1 MRDTAGWKKRPET
14 IEEKMNCW
22 GANAA
27 VNNYEAR
34 KAAKRREELRAV
46 FGEIDADGN
55 GTVDLDE
62 FIHAFRTLVGD
73 GSVSDDDLGVIFEGA
88 DVDDSGQLDFEEF
101 VKVCEMDV
109 MQRIR
114 ASSTK
119 KQIVSARASVEPS
132 EERFFGANVVGS
144 MARSGGGD
152 IADQYTVAESQALSM
167 NLYETRVASM
177 QRAVAMYVMFHE
189 MGKRCAQF
197 WPNWSLGALRYR
209 MDRTHSIMRIA
220 TTASPVSGSEVRS
233 QMHQLALLKEW
244 RVSCHAMARI
254 SRNWQHKLMIRQHV
268 SAMRVS
274 YDEQS
279 MTAKLGLGELFSG
292 GDDDAGSKN
301 QTADVHDVLV
311 DGGKPG
317 GIAIMAD
324 AESFRKSNG
333 EDDMRLVELCAT
345 AS

>member
-1 MRDTAGWKKRPET
+1 
-14 IEEKMNCW
+14 
-22 GANAA
+22 
-27 VNNYEAR
+27 
-34 KAAKRREELRAV
+34 
-46 FGEIDADGN
+46 
-55 GTVDLDE
+55 
-62 FIHAFRTLVGD
+62 
-73 GSVSDDDLGVIFEGA
+73 
-88 DVDDSGQLDFEEF
+88 
-101 VKVCEMDV
+101 MDV
-109 MQRIR
+109 MQLIR

-119 KQIVSARASVEPS
+119 KQSVSARASVEPS
-132 EERFFGANVVGS
+132 EERFFGAKVVGS

-177 QRAVAMYVMFHE
+177 QRAVAMYVLFHE
-189 MGKRCAQF
+189 MGKRCARF

-233 QMHQLALLKEW
+233 QMLQLALLKEW
-244 RVSCHAMARI
+244 RVSCLAMARI
-254 SRNWQHKLMIRQHV
+254 SQHWQHKVMIRKHV
-268 SAMRVS
+268 RASRAS

-279 MTAKLGLGELFSG
+279 MTAKHVVARRRAVSYDARRRPASYDEQFSG
-292 GDDDAGSKN
+292 GDDDDGSKN
-301 QTADVHDVLV
+301 QTADVHDVFV

-333 EDDMRLVELCAT
+333 EDDMRLVEWTSCANV
-345 AS
+345 S